1 MGERIIAV
9 DPGKFAIKSATL
21 DDPNVLT
28 LRSKLYSLNDN
39 EQFDPQGN
47 SVYITYEG
55 KNYIIGDQGV
65 AVDQD
70 FSKETILHKVG
81 LMASL
86 SRFIKDGDA
95 VRLVL
100 GCPASIYKDKTARE
114 HYRDFM
120 TDNGNLKF
128 ETNTD
133 KYDVSIVSTLVLP
146 ESSGAPYVYPQYFK
160 DSRVAVVDIG
170 GLNLN
175 FSVYNNLVLELDSMR
190 TVNYGGYMIEDMV
203 KDKFSGRFG
212 VALSQADYEQVL
224 VNDGLFKNGTILP
237 ESTDLLHE
245 LFHQFAADISK
256 VVKSFD
262 YDLSIMKV
270 LFIGGSSNLLKND
283 ITEFIPHAM
292 IRNDCA
298 HVNVTGFLKV
308 GELKYQAK
316 GGASE

>member
-1 MGERIIAV
+1 MERIIAV
-9 DPGKFAIKSATL
+9 DPGKFAIKSAAS
-21 DDPNVLT
+21 DVPEVRS
-28 LRSKLYSLNDN
+28 LRSKIYALNEN

-70 FSKETILHKVG
+70 FSKETILHKIG

-86 SRFIKDGDA
+86 SRYIKDGDS
-95 VRLVL
+95 VRLIL
-100 GCPASIYKDKTARE
+100 GCPASIYKDKSARE
-114 HYRDFM
+114 KYRDYM
-120 TDNGNLKF
+120 TDNGTLKF

-133 KYDVSIVSTLVLP
+133 TYTVSVVSTLVLP

-190 TVNYGGYMIEDMV
+190 TVNYGGYMVEDLV
-203 KDKFSGRFG
+203 KTSFSGRFG
-212 VALSQADYEQVL
+212 VSLKQPDYEQVL
-224 VNDGLFKNGTILP
+224 VNDGLFKNGTVLP

-245 LFHQFAADISK
+245 LFHQFASDISK

-262 YDLSIMKV
+262 YDLSLMKV
-270 LFIGGSSNLLKND
+270 LFIGGSSYLLKDD
-283 ITEFIPHAM
+283 ITEFIPHAL
-292 IRNDCA
+292 IKSDCA
-298 HVNVTGFLKV
+298 NVNVLGFLKV
-308 GELKYQAK
+308 GELKY
-316 GGASE
+316 GGTEK

>member
-1 MGERIIAV
+1 MVERIIAV
-9 DPGKFAIKSATL
+9 DPGKFAIKSL
-21 DDPNVLT
+21 SDDGKVYS
-28 LRSKLYSLNDN
+28 LRSKIYALNDN
-39 EQFDPQGN
+39 ESFEPQGN
-47 SVYITYEG
+47 SVFVTYEG

-86 SRFIKDGDA
+86 TKFIQDGDS
-95 VRLVL
+95 VRLIL
-100 GCPASIYKDKTARE
+100 GCPASVYKDKAARE
-114 HYRDFM
+114 KYRDFM
-120 TDNGNLKF
+120 TDAGNLKF
-128 ETNTD
+128 ETNTN

-190 TVNYGGYMIEDMV
+190 TVNYGGYMIEDLV

-212 VALSQADYEQVL
+212 VALSQPDYEQVL
-224 VNDGLFKNGTILP
+224 LNDGLFKNGTIIP

-262 YDLSIMKV
+262 YDLSLMKV
-270 LFIGGSSNLLKND
+270 LFIGGSSQLLKND
-283 ITEFIPHAM
+283 ITEFIPHAL
-292 IRNDCA
+292 IKNDCA
-298 HVNVTGFLKV
+298 HVNVTGFYKV
-308 GELKYQAK
+308 GELKYK
-316 GGASE
+316 KD

>member
-1 MGERIIAV
+1 MERIIAV
-9 DPGKFAIKSATL
+9 DPGKFAIKMAASDEPA
-21 DDPNVLT
+21 VLS
-28 LRSKLYSLNDN
+28 LRSKLYTLNAN
-39 EQFDPQGN
+39 ESFEPQGN
-47 SVYITYEG
+47 SVFVTYEG
-55 KNYIIGDQGV
+55 TNYIIGDQGV

-81 LMASL
+81 LMAAL
-86 SRFIKDGDA
+86 TKFVKDGDS
-95 VRLVL
+95 VRLIL

-114 HYRDFM
+114 KYRDYM
-120 TDNGNLKF
+120 TDNGVLKF

-133 KYDVSIVSTLVLP
+133 KYDIQIISTLVLP

-190 TVNYGGYMIEDMV
+190 TVNYGGYMIEDLV

-212 VALSQADYEQVL
+212 VALSQPDYEQVL
-224 VNDGLFKNGTILP
+224 LNDGLFKNGTVLP
-237 ESTDLLHE
+237 ESTELLHE
-245 LFHQFAADISK
+245 LLHTFAADISK

-262 YDLSIMKV
+262 YDLSLMKV
-270 LFIGGSSNLLKND
+270 LFIGGSSALLKDN

-298 HVNVTGFLKV
+298 HVNVSGFLKV
-308 GELKYQAK
+308 GELKYKQEK
-316 GGASE
+316 KD